1 MGDGAFCIKAC
12 DPARPNAANFCQHT
26 YDRIGCAYNA
36 PNNASPNVF
45 ESCLGDDQDFP
56 GVYTQQGDG
65 GGRVMTYTQPPA
77 ASGDVTSMPYQPR
90 VPASSGCRTFE
101 SGELYPTATMGV
113 VQGRRTS
120 TSTSTS
126 GRPGGDGGGGKAGT
140 RAVAASFASKT
151 SGAVHR
157 HYRYM
162 PRGANIAS
170 VVGAVAFKLLV

>member
-1 MGDGAFCIKAC
+1 MGDGAFCIKTC
-12 DPARPNAANFCQHT
+12 DPARPDAANFCQHT

-65 GGRVMTYTQPPA
+65 GGRVMTYTQPPT

-90 VPASSGCRTFE
+90 VPASSRCRTFE

-113 VQGRRTS
+113 VEGRS
-120 TSTSTS
+120 TSTSKS
-126 GRPGGDGGGGKAGT
+126 GGPGGKAGT

-157 HYRYM
+157 HHRYM